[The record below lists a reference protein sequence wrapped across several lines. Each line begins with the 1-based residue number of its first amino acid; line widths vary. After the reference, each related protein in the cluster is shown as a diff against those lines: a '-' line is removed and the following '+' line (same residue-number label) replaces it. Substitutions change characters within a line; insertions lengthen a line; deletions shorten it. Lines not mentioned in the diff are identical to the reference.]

1 MSLRTALLL
10 SILGVV
16 ALSGVVLGV
25 LGVARIDEGIV
36 REAQSRVDHD
46 LSVVGSHFRSQLELM
61 ADRLQ
66 SEARDFQWSND
77 DRSARLSQLKRDLN
91 FTLLNLCDAKGRA
104 LAGSYF
110 STSAAVPVGSDSV
123 LRRALEGKPA
133 WGTVLLDAERLF
145 LEGGPALQTAMMVPG
160 GSGGAVT
167 TEALFGWTAVPQR
180 DENGRV
186 VAVLYGGRAMNFN
199 YELVNELRG
208 LAFGRETHRGKPL
221 GTVTLFLGGVRV
233 ATNVLGPDHTR
244 AVGTRVSEEVQDQ
257 VLEQGRSWSDRA
269 WVVNSWYLSGY
280 EPLRNPNGE
289 ILGMLY
295 VGLLEA
301 PYTEMRSNLVIQYV
315 LIVVLVSVVTLAGAL
330 GLVGR
335 ITRPLQNLGKAARQI
350 ASGNWEE
357 PVGQSQTYSEVD
369 DLTEAFRGMQKAIGD
384 RDVRLRRQNA
394 DLAET
399 NEKLQSINRN
409 YMKMLGFIT
418 HELRSPI
425 ATIQS
430 MIDAL
435 IHNLMGELPRDA
447 NRSLVRIQRNCE
459 EMQDMIKDY
468 LDLSRAERG
477 ELIVSTDEVDFRREV
492 IEPCATRAE
501 PLLAS
506 RRMSLEIDC
515 PDTVRAEA
523 DAELMRI
530 ALGNYL
536 SNAAKYGREGTAVR
550 LTVRMDDGRNEV
562 CVWNEGPGF
571 SEKER
576 DKLFVKFSRLRNRH
590 TSDKRGSGLGL
601 FLCRQI
607 LELHRGRVW
616 AESEEGRWAKFCF
629 SFPSASSSCP
639 PDL

>member
-10 SILGVV
+10 SMLGVV
-16 ALSGVVLGV
+16 ALSGVVLGA

-46 LSVVGSHFRSQLELM
+46 LSVVSSHFHRPLELM

-66 SEARDFQWSND
+66 SAARDFEWPYD
-77 DRSARLSQLKRDLN
+77 DRSVKLSRLKRNLN

-104 LAGSYF
+104 LAGSYL
-110 STSAAVPVGSDSV
+110 STSAAVPVGHDSV

-133 WGTVLLDAERLF
+133 SGIVLLDSERLA
-145 LEGGPALQTAMMVPG
+145 LEGGPALQTAMTVPG
-160 GSGGAVT
+160 GSGGTMT
-167 TEALFGWTAVPQR
+167 TEALFMWAAIPQR
-180 DENGRV
+180 DEKGRV
-186 VAVLYGGRAMNFN
+186 VAVLYGGRALNFN
-199 YELVNELRG
+199 YELVDELRD

-221 GTVTLFLGGVRV
+221 GTVTVFLRGVRV

-244 AVGTRVSEEVQDQ
+244 AVGTRVSAEVQHQ

-269 WVVNSWYLSGY
+269 WVVDSWYLSGY
-280 EPLRNPNGE
+280 EPLRSLDGE

-301 PYTEMRSNLVIQYV
+301 PYTEMRSALVMQYL
-315 LIVVLVSVVTLAGAL
+315 LIVVLVSVITLAGAL

-335 ITRPLQNLGKAARQI
+335 ITRPLKKLGNAARQI
-350 ASGNWEE
+350 ATGHWEE
-357 PVGQSQTYSEVD
+357 PVGQSQAYSEID
-369 DLTEAFRGMQKAIGD
+369 DLTEAFRGMQKAIGE

-399 NEKLQSINRN
+399 NEKLESINRN

-435 IHNLMGELPRDA
+435 TNNLMGELPGEA
-447 NRSLVRIQRNCE
+447 NRSLIRIQRNCE

-477 ELIVSTDEVDFRREV
+477 ELSVNTRNLDFRHEV
-492 IEPCATRAE
+492 IEPCASLAE

-506 RRMSLEIDC
+506 RRMSLDIDC
-515 PDTVRAEA
+515 PDAVRVEV
-523 DAELMRI
+523 DAELIRI

-550 LTVRMDDGRNEV
+550 LTVRMDDGQNEV
-562 CVWNEGPGF
+562 CVRNEGPGF
-571 SEKER
+571 SEEER

-607 LELHRGRVW
+607 LELHGGKVW
-616 AESEEGRWAKFCF
+616 AESEEGRWARFYF
-629 SFPSASSSCP
+629 SFPNTSLP
-639 PDL
+639 RLPDL

>member
-1 MSLRTALLL
+1 
-10 SILGVV
+10 
-16 ALSGVVLGV
+16 
-25 LGVARIDEGIV
+25 
-36 REAQSRVDHD
+36 
-46 LSVVGSHFRSQLELM
+46 
-61 ADRLQ
+61 
-66 SEARDFQWSND
+66 
-77 DRSARLSQLKRDLN
+77 
-91 FTLLNLCDAKGRA
+91 
-104 LAGSYF
+104 
-110 STSAAVPVGSDSV
+110 
-123 LRRALEGKPA
+123 
-133 WGTVLLDAERLF
+133 
-145 LEGGPALQTAMMVPG
+145 
-160 GSGGAVT
+160 VT
-167 TEALFGWTAVPQR
+167 TDALFRWAAIPQR

-186 VAVLYGGRAMNFN
+186 VAVLYGGRALNFN
-199 YELVNELRG
+199 YELVDELRD

-221 GTVTLFLGGVRV
+221 GTVTVFLGGVRV

-244 AVGTRVSEEVQDQ
+244 AVGTRVSEEVQNQ

-269 WVVNSWYLSGY
+269 WVVDSWYLSGY
-280 EPLRNPNGE
+280 EPLRSPDGE

-301 PYTEMRSNLVIQYV
+301 PYTEMRSDLVMQYV
-315 LIVVLVSVVTLAGAL
+315 LIVVLVSVITLAGAL

-335 ITRPLQNLGKAARQI
+335 ITRPLNKLGKAARQI
-350 ASGNWEE
+350 TAGHWEE
-357 PVGQSQTYSEVD
+357 PVGQSQAYSEID
-369 DLTEAFRGMQKAIGD
+369 NLTEAFRGMQKAIGE

-435 IHNLMGELPRDA
+435 INNVMGELPGEA
-447 NRSLVRIQRNCE
+447 NRSLTRIQRNCE

-477 ELIVSTDEVDFRREV
+477 ELILNTEELDFRRDV
-492 IEPCATRAE
+492 IEPCATQAE

-506 RRMSLEIDC
+506 RRMSLDIDC
-515 PDTVRAEA
+515 PANIRVEA
-523 DAELMRI
+523 DAELIRV

-536 SNAAKYGREGTAVR
+536 SNASKYGREETTVR
-550 LTVRMDDGRNEV
+550 LFVETDDGVNEV

-571 SEKER
+571 SAEER
-576 DKLFVKFSRLRNRH
+576 DKLFEKFSRLRNRH

-607 LELHRGRVW
+607 LELHGGKVW
-616 AESEEGRWAKFCF
+616 AESEEGRWARFCF
-629 SFPSASSSCP
+629 SFPSTSSSRRP
-639 PDL
+639 GP